1 MVNKTTKKTPKN
13 KLKFETRAVRD
24 GSFRSS
30 AGEHSESLFLTSS
43 FIFNSAEQASNRF
56 SGLESGMIYSRFTNP
71 SVQMFEDRLAS
82 LEEGE
87 ACVATASGMSAI
99 LSVCLTFLKAGDE
112 ILTTPSLF
120 GATIQLFENILKK
133 FNISIKYVSLID
145 LKGWEQAITKKTKL
159 IYLETPSNPINEI
172 ADLNGI
178 SKMARKHK
186 IITIVDN
193 CLCTP
198 VIQRPLNHGI
208 DLVLHS
214 ATKFIDGQGRVLAGA
229 IVGRSKLIDKI
240 KIIVRTS
247 GPALAPFNAWILF
260 RSLETLS
267 VRMNAQSESAYKIAV
282 WLEKNKNISKVFYP
296 ALESNPQRET
306 AMSQQSNGGAIVSFK
321 LKNQLGLGKN
331 QLAWSIING
340 VKIFSN
346 SGNLGDSRSIITHP
360 YTTTHS
366 RIKDFFK
373 KKSGVDHLLVRLSI
387 GLENTDDLIADLKQA
402 FERKEKA
409 T

>member
-1 MVNKTTKKTPKN
+1 MANKTTKKISKE

-43 FIFNSAEQASNRF
+43 FMFDSAEQASNRF
-56 SGLESGMIYSRFTNP
+56 SGKENGMIYSRFTNP

-112 ILTTPSLF
+112 VLTTPSLF
-120 GATIQLFENILKK
+120 GATIQLFDNILKK
-133 FNISIKYVSLID
+133 FDISIKYVSLID
-145 LKGWEQAITKKTKL
+145 LQGWEQAITKKTKL
-159 IYLETPSNPINEI
+159 IYLETPSNPLNEI
-172 ADLNGI
+172 ADLRGI
-178 SKMARKHK
+178 SKIARKLK
-186 IITIVDN
+186 VITVVDN

-229 IVGRSKLIDKI
+229 IVGKSKLIDQI

-247 GPALAPFNAWILF
+247 GPALAPFNAWVLF

-267 VRMNAQSESAYKIAV
+267 VRMNAQSESAHRIAS
-282 WLEKNKNISKVFYP
+282 WLEKNKNVSKVFYP
-296 ALESNPQRET
+296 GLESNPQHKT
-306 AMSQQSNGGAIVSFK
+306 AMYQQSNGGAIVSFK
-321 LKNQLGLGKN
+321 LKSQNGMEKN
-331 QLAWSIING
+331 QLAWSIINR

-360 YTTTHS
+360 YTTTHC

-387 GLENTDDLIADLKQA
+387 GLENTDDLIADLNQA
-402 FERKEKA
+402 LGQKVII